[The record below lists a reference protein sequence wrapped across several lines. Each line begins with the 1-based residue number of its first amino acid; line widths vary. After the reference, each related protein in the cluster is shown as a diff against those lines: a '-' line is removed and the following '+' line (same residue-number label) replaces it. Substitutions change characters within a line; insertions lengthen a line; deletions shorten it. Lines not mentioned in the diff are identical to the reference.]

1 MATKQSAQTIEQ
13 PWLANY
19 PPGTPETIDTSAVGT
34 LTELFDQATQKHAQS
49 PAFESFGKTIS
60 YGELADAAK
69 SVAAWLQQQG
79 LARGDR
85 VAIMMPNVMAYAPI
99 LFGILKAGLT
109 VVNVNPL
116 YTRRELSHQLNDSG
130 AKIIFVLENFAAT
143 VEKSLPDVKL
153 DKVVLVKPGDFL
165 GLKGTVI
172 NLVSRYVKKA
182 VPGHALQ
189 TVRFT
194 DILSSPG
201 PGAFKPTEIG
211 TDDIAFLQYTG
222 GTTGLAKGATLTHFN
237 VAANVAQLDAWM
249 GRTIAANK
257 ENVMITALPLYHI
270 FALTACCLFT
280 HFGTRQ
286 VLIANPRDIDGFV
299 KTLKSTPFTC
309 TVLVN
314 TLYNAL
320 ANHSQIKDVDFS
332 RLNLSI
338 SGGMATQ
345 KAVARKW
352 KDLTGSAIIEG
363 YGLSETSPVVC
374 ANPMDLDEF
383 SGTIGYPIPS
393 TEVTVRDEDGK
404 ILGYDE
410 EGELCVRGPQV
421 MAGYWNKPE
430 ETAKVMTDDGF
441 FRTGDIAVLQED
453 GQVRI
458 VDRIKDMVLVSGF
471 NVYPNEVEDVLA
483 GHPKILEAAVIG
495 VPDEHSGEA
504 VAAYI
509 VRKDES
515 LTPEEVREYCRENLT
530 AYKVPRRV
538 EFRDA
543 LPKTNVGK
551 MLRRALRDEVLG
563 KDKAK
568 AGEAK
573 GGEAKAASEAKPASE
588 AKAASEAKEAS
599 EAKGGAKSSSS
610 KSGAAKKQT
619 EKKSAS
625 RKSRSKD
632 TTDASKSG

>member
-1 MATKQSAQTIEQ
+1 MQR
-13 PWLANY
+13 
-19 PPGTPETIDTSAVGT
+19 
-34 LTELFDQATQKHAQS
+34 
-49 PAFESFGKTIS
+49 
-60 YGELADAAK
+60 K

-79 LARGDR
+79 LSRGDR
-85 VAIMMPNVMAYAPI
+85 IAIMMPNVMAYAPI

-130 AKIIFVLENFAAT
+130 AKILFVLENFAAT
-143 VEKSLPDVKL
+143 VEKSLPDVNL

-189 TVRFT
+189 ADQLA
-194 DILSSPG
+194 DILTSPG
-201 PGAFKPTEIG
+201 SNAYKPAETGPE
-211 TDDIAFLQYTG
+211 DIAFLQYTG

-257 ENVMITALPLYHI
+257 QNVMITALPLYHI
-270 FALTACCLFT
+270 FALTACCLFL

-286 VLIANPRDIDGFV
+286 LLIANPRDIDGFV

-320 ANHSQIKDVDFS
+320 ANHPQIKDVDFS
-332 RLNLSI
+332 RLTLSI

-374 ANPMDLDEF
+374 ANPMDLDAF

-404 ILGYDE
+404 ILGHDE

-430 ETAKVMTDDGF
+430 ETARVMTDDGF
-441 FRTGDIAVLQED
+441 FRTGDIAVIQQD

-458 VDRIKDMVLVSGF
+458 VDRIKGHGAGLRLQRLSERSRGCAGG
-471 NVYPNEVEDVLA
+471 PSED
-483 GHPKILEAAVIG
+483 
-495 VPDEHSGEA
+495 
-504 VAAYI
+504 
-509 VRKDES
+509 
-515 LTPEEVREYCRENLT
+515 
-530 AYKVPRRV
+530 RRS
-538 EFRDA
+538 RRH
-543 LPKTNVGK
+543 
-551 MLRRALRDEVLG
+551 RRARRTFRRSSCSLHRAQGREPDARG
-563 KDKAK
+563 S
-568 AGEAK
+568 AGILPREPHRLQDSAT
-573 GGEAKAASEAKPASE
+573 GGIPRFPAQDQCRQDAAPGPAR
-588 AKAASEAKEAS
+588 
-599 EAKGGAKSSSS
+599 GG
-610 KSGAAKKQT
+610 
-619 EKKSAS
+619 S
-625 RKSRSKD
+625 RQ
-632 TTDASKSG
+632 G